1 MKKQF
6 MILLLALILCFMV
19 GCQNKEA
26 MAELEKFRAQAALE
40 EQNKALIIRLNDEL
54 NKGNIEIINEL
65 YASDYVYYIPSRS
78 TNPMSREETL
88 EMTQNVYRVFP
99 DIHVSL
105 EELIAV
111 GDRVI
116 LRYISRGTHKEEW
129 EGILPTGNKIEVSGI
144 IISRIENGKFVE
156 DWQEMDTFDLIMQLG
171 MELKPKEEK
180 K

>member
-1 MKKQF
+1 MKKLF
-6 MILLLALILCFMV
+6 MILPLALILCLMV
-19 GCQNKEA
+19 GCQDKEA
-26 MAELEKFRAQAALE
+26 MAELKEFKTQAEIE
-40 EQNKALIIRLNDEL
+40 EQNKALIIRLND
-54 NKGNIEIINEL
+54 EL

-78 TNPMSREETL
+78 TSPMSREETL
-88 EMTQNVYRVFP
+88 EMTKNVYRVFP

-156 DWQEMDTFDLIMQLG
+156 DWQEMDTFGLMMQLG
-171 MELKPKEEK
+171 MELKPKEAEK
-180 K
+180 

>member
-1 MKKQF
+1 
-6 MILLLALILCFMV
+6 
-19 GCQNKEA
+19 
-26 MAELEKFRAQAALE
+26 
-40 EQNKALIIRLNDEL
+40 
-54 NKGNIEIINEL
+54 
-65 YASDYVYYIPSRS
+65 
-78 TNPMSREETL
+78 
-88 EMTQNVYRVFP
+88 MTKNVYRVFP

-156 DWQEMDTFDLIMQLG
+156 DWQEMDTFGLMMQLG
-171 MELKPKEEK
+171 MELKPKEAEK
-180 K
+180 

>member
-1 MKKQF
+1 MKKLS
-6 MILLLALILCFMV
+6 MILPLALILCFML
-19 GCQNKEA
+19 GCQDKEA
-26 MAELEKFRAQAALE
+26 MAELEKFRAQAEVE

-78 TNPMSREETL
+78 TSPMSQEETL
-88 EMTQNVYRVFP
+88 EMTKNVYRIFP

-156 DWQEMDTFDLIMQLG
+156 DWQEMDTFGLMMQLG
-171 MELKPKEEK
+171 MELKPKGEK
-180 K
+180 